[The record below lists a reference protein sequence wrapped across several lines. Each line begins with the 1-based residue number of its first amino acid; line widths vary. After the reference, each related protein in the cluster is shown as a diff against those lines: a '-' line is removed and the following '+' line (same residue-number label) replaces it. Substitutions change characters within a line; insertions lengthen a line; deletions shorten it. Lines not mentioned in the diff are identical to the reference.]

1 MVDKLLLAPG
11 SAPDPLVLA
20 QAVARGMLDKDR
32 AAQGL
37 GVQILDVQ
45 AGGAV
50 LSMRV
55 RADMTNGHQTCH
67 GGYIFALADT
77 AFAYACNSYN
87 IKTVAAACTV
97 DFLAPALEGE
107 VLIAEAREQTLSGRT
122 GVYDVRVHTNEK
134 TIALFRGKSH
144 RIGGHVVDI

>member
-1 MVDKLLLAPG
+1 VVDKLVLAPG
-11 SAPDPLVLA
+11 GVPDPLLLA

-45 AGGAV
+45 AGEAV

-97 DFLAPALEGE
+97 DFLAPALEGD
-107 VLIAEAREQTLSGRT
+107 VLTAEAREQTLSGRT
-122 GVYDVRVHTNEK
+122 GIYDVRVHANEK

-144 RIGGHVVDI
+144 RIGGDVVEI

>member
-1 MVDKLLLAPG
+1 VRSEA
-11 SAPDPLVLA
+11 DPLPAAALDALALA

-37 GVQILDVQ
+37 GVQILEVQ
-45 AGGAV
+45 AGRAT
-50 LSMRV
+50 LSMQV

-67 GGYIFALADT
+67 GGYLFALADT

-87 IKTVAAACTV
+87 HKTVASACSI

-107 VLIAEAREQTLSGRT
+107 LLTAQAQEQSLSGRT
-122 GVYDVRVHTNEK
+122 GVYDVRVFTK
-134 TIALFRGKSH
+134 DKAIALFRGKSH
-144 RIGGHVVDI
+144 RIGGDVVQV

>member
-1 MVDKLLLAPG
+1 MRSEVEPVPAAALDALA
-11 SAPDPLVLA
+11 LA

-37 GVQILDVQ
+37 GVQILEVQ
-45 AGGAV
+45 AGRAT
-50 LSMRV
+50 LSMQV

-67 GGYIFALADT
+67 GGYLFALADT

-87 IKTVAAACTV
+87 LKTVASACSI

-107 VLIAEAREQTLSGRT
+107 LLTAQAQEQSLSGRT
-122 GVYDVRVHTNEK
+122 GVYDVRVFTKDK

-144 RIGGHVVDI
+144 RIGGDVVQV

>member
-1 MVDKLLLAPG
+1 MINLKSIVVAALLA
-11 SAPDPLVLA
+11 
-20 QAVARGMLDKDR
+20 
-32 AAQGL
+32 L
-37 GVQILDVQ
+37 GVTAAFAQSCKQ
-45 AGGAV
+45 GEAV

-97 DFLAPALEGE
+97 DFLAPALEGD
-107 VLIAEAREQTLSGRT
+107 VLTAEAREQTLSGRT
-122 GVYDVRVHTNEK
+122 GIYDVRVHANEK

-144 RIGGHVVDI
+144 RIGGDVVEI

>member
-1 MVDKLLLAPG
+1 MLDKPVQAPG
-11 SAPDPLVLA
+11 SAPDPLALA
-20 QAVARGMLDKDR
+20 QAVARGMLEKER

-37 GVQILDVQ
+37 GVEILDVQ
-45 AGGAV
+45 AGRAT

-87 IKTVAAACTV
+87 LKTVAAACSV
-97 DFLAPALEGE
+97 DFLAPALEGD
-107 VLIAEAREQTLSGRT
+107 VLVAQAQEQTLSGRT
-122 GVYDVRVHTNEK
+122 GIYDVRVHMGEK

-144 RIGGHVVDI
+144 RIGGDVIER